1 MTTAIRYKD
10 VINTTGAPLT
20 VSNFPMAT
28 DGNDK
33 QFKIVTRTLETT
45 DIGTAVGQT
54 RNASGL
60 ILEAFNSNYPVLW
73 AIGFVSRKA
82 AQVGTTGMFPYQL
95 ITGLVAPVAA
105 PTAQANFKIGHMPED
120 NTIRL
125 IDSGSSAATQLADGD
140 VITLILILGETDN
153 NARIMNDK

>member
-10 VINTTGAPLT
+10 VRNTTGAPLT
-20 VSNFPMAT
+20 ISNFPMAT

-33 QFKIVTRTLETT
+33 QFKVVTRALAVA
-45 DIGTAVGQT
+45 DIGTGVGQT

-60 ILEAFNSNYPVLW
+60 IVEALTSNYSVLW
-73 AIGFVSRKA
+73 AIGFVSRETA
-82 AQVGTTGMFPYQL
+82 EVGTTGMFPYQL
-95 ITGLVAPVAA
+95 ITGLIAPLPD

-125 IDSGSSAATQLADGD
+125 IDSGSSAATQLASGD
-140 VITLILILGETDN
+140 IITLILILGSPDN
-153 NARIMNDK
+153 AVDLMNNK